1 MDIKWKNRGILLSII
16 VLFTLGASGV
26 LSILALG
33 STYFKTSYFKT
44 GEFESQLSSFIDY
57 LNSYELNVVTKEEM
71 LKNMTVSEEE
81 LERYRGRFGD
91 ISLQISEIQLEYDN
105 RIQEARANHLDSE
118 SILIEERDKKI
129 EDLKKILLDD
139 EYVKEKILKEKKRT
153 IEDYFSNLE
162 SNRGQFRLYQSA
174 FSYYLKD
181 SETGKVFTN
190 LEEPTKE
197 GVDKNDH
204 AVFLRNYPSPNHEAI
219 KSENQQIYNE
229 ENDIIAAMIKEQDGK
244 VYEGQIAVLPSSQNA
259 YILKEAKQYRERQI
273 LYFINSI
280 FSILALALCVYLYKH
295 KKVVLVDFYEKW
307 RPVYQKVPMDIRLL
321 ITMITVFF
329 TMIFIVDNGSSNMYL
344 DVWSEINRIFS
355 FIVLTPIVGFLFFQ
369 GKQLYDSLKN
379 RQTLID
385 EWQNSLT
392 GRIFQNVKG
401 AFMNWHVGAQVVAI
415 LLIVFMFGAAAM
427 LSLVENKFFVLFFIG
442 MIVVGIPLGWMM
454 IKEIGYFN
462 RILLFA
468 SKLETGDFEK
478 DLPIKGKS
486 VLVKLAENLNEVK
499 QKLKLSQN
507 EQAKSERLKAELIT
521 NISHDLRT
529 PLTSIITYAELLKN
543 KNLEEEERES
553 YLQIIDRKSKRL
565 KVLIDDLFEVSKM
578 TSGNIELKREK
589 IDICQL
595 VDQALA
601 EYNETIEQST
611 LEFRVLKPE
620 SPVYVTVDGQK
631 LWRVFDNL
639 IGNIFKYSLNH
650 TRVYINVETI
660 GEKVSLTFKNIS
672 KYELGGN
679 TDEMLERFK
688 RGDTSRHTE
697 GSGLGLAIAKSII
710 DLHEGSLDIE
720 VDGDLFKVTVL
731 L

>member
-1 MDIKWKNRGILLSII
+1 M
-16 VLFTLGASGV
+16 FTLGASGV
-26 LSILALG
+26 LSILAQG

-57 LNSYELNVVTKEEM
+57 LNSYELNVVTKQEM

-91 ISLQISEIQLEYDN
+91 ISLQINDIQLEYDN
-105 RIQEARANHLDSE
+105 RIQEARANLLDSE

-129 EDLKKILLDD
+129 EDLKKILQDD
-139 EYVKEKILKEKKRT
+139 EYVKEKILKEKQKT
-153 IEDYFSNLE
+153 IEDYFHDRE
-162 SNRGQFRLYQSA
+162 SNKGQFRLYQSA

-181 SETGKVFTN
+181 SETAKVFTN
-190 LEEPTKE
+190 LDDPTEEGISKQ
-197 GVDKNDH
+197 DH
-204 AVFLRNYPSPNHEAI
+204 AIFLRNYPSPNHEAI
-219 KSENQQIYNE
+219 QSQSQPIFNE
-229 ENDIIAAMIKEQDGK
+229 ANDIVISDSIQDGK
-244 VYEGQIAVLPSSQNA
+244 VYEGQIAVLASNQQTNF
-259 YILKEAKQYRERQI
+259 ILKEAKQYRERQI

-280 FSILALALCVYLYKH
+280 FSILALAACVYLYKH
-295 KKVVLVDFYEKW
+295 KKVVLVDFHEKW
-307 RPVYQKVPMDIRLL
+307 APVFQKVPLDIRLL
-321 ITMITVFF
+321 ITIITVIF
-329 TMIFIVDNGSSNMYL
+329 TMIFIVDNGYSNIYM
-344 DVWSEINRIFS
+344 DVWSEINRILS
-355 FIVLTPIVGFLFFQ
+355 FIILTPVVGFLVFQ
-369 GKQLYDSLKN
+369 GKQFYDSLKN
-379 RQTLID
+379 RETLIAD
-385 EWQNSLT
+385 WKNSLT
-392 GRIFQNVKG
+392 GRLFQHVKE

-415 LLIVFMFGAAAM
+415 LFIVFMFGAAAL
-427 LSLVENKFFVLFFIG
+427 LSLVDNKFFVLFFIG

-468 SKLETGDFEK
+468 SQLETGDFEK
-478 DLPIKGKS
+478 DLPVKGKS
-486 VLVKLAENLNEVK
+486 VLVKLAGNLNEVK
-499 QKLKLSQN
+499 QRLKLSQN

-521 NISHDLRT
+521 NVSHDLRT

-543 KNLEEEERES
+543 KDLEVEERES

-578 TSGNIELKREK
+578 TSGNIELKKEK
-589 IDICQL
+589 IDVCQL
-595 VDQALA
+595 VEQALA

-611 LEFRVLKPE
+611 LEFRVSKPE

-650 TRVYINVETI
+650 TRVYINVETV

-710 DLHEGSLDIE
+710 DLHEGSLEID
-720 VDGDLFKVTVL
+720 VDGDLFKVTVIL
-731 L
+731 